1 MKKENAMV
9 AIYNNHEEAEEAIKK
24 LQKNGYDMKNLSI
37 VGKDYHTDENVVGF
51 YNMGDRMT
59 QWGAN
64 GAFWGSIWGMLL
76 GSAFF
81 IIPGVGP
88 LVIAGS
94 FVSVLVG
101 ALEGAVILGG
111 VSALGAA
118 LYSLG
123 IPKDSIVEYETEIK
137 AGKFMLLVQGAD
149 FDVSMA
155 RGILGLKAKELAM
168 A

>member
-9 AIYNNHEEAEEAIKK
+9 AIYNNHEEAEQAIKK